1 MDCMS
6 SCATDEE
13 SLIPDGFFE
22 QEDNAWKEMDLI
34 YGGRTTKN
42 ELRYTDEE
50 VDFIEKQK
58 HLIFSYILFIHILI
72 IFLIIEISI

>member
-1 MDCMS
+1 MDCID

-42 ELRYTDEE
+42 ELRYTDLE
-50 VDFIEKQK
+50 VVFIEKPK
-58 HLIFSYILFIHILI
+58 HLIFSSFYTF
-72 IFLIIEISI
+72 

>member
-1 MDCMS
+1 MMDCID
-6 SCATDEE
+6 SCATDDE

-42 ELRYTDEE
+42 ELKYTDEE
-50 VDFIEKQK
+50 VDFIGKQ
-58 HLIFSYILFIHILI
+58 YIY
-72 IFLIIEISI
+72 IFLM

>member
-34 YGGRTTKN
+34 YGGRTIKN
-42 ELRYTDEE
+42 ELQYTDEE
-50 VDFIEKQK
+50 VVFIEKPK
-58 HLIFSYILFIHILI
+58 HLIFSSFIILSS
-72 IFLIIEISI
+72 IFL